1 MASKYGHGCPD
12 KSANGLF
19 KLCKKTGP
27 ISTIPK
33 TPGLVVWRS
42 GHIGISLDGEYA
54 IEARGFNYG
63 VVKTR
68 IKNRSWEKWGML
80 PASIID
86 YVEDGS
92 MTIDPQ
98 PTPVT
103 MEGCP
108 YAEPS
113 KNLRKGSTGDGVKW
127 VQWMLVQCGYSVG
140 SCGIDGD
147 FGKATHTAVIQFQS
161 EHELET
167 DGIVGA
173 LTRAALKAVYD
184 KKKGA

>member
-1 MASKYGHGCPD
+1 M
-12 KSANGLF
+12 
-19 KLCKKTGP
+19 
-27 ISTIPK
+27 
-33 TPGLVVWRS
+33 
-42 GHIGISLDGEYA
+42 
-54 IEARGFNYG
+54 
-63 VVKTR
+63 KTR

-92 MTIDPQ
+92 TTVDPE
-98 PTPVT
+98 PTPMT
-103 MEGCP
+103 KEGCP

-113 KNLRKGSTGDGVKW
+113 KNQRKGSTGEGVKW